1 MIENV
6 YNFSIEVT
14 WKLIQKMS
22 SLDRFDAQWNT
33 IEKREG
39 QSLKQLKSIAT
50 VRSVGAST
58 RIEGSKMTNEEVE
71 NLLNNLKI
79 TKLVERDQQEVA
91 GYFEALDII
100 GESYND
106 IHITE
111 SDIKNLHNMLL
122 KHSEKDAWHKGDY
135 KQVSNS
141 VEATLPDGTKQIIFQ
156 TTEPGFPTEDAM
168 RNLIEWYNQQD
179 DIHPLVRC
187 ATFVYEFAS
196 IHPFQDGNGRMSR
209 LLSTLLLLKN
219 GYKWIQYVSLE
230 HEIESRKVEYYRAL
244 RTCQAERPNENISA
258 WLNFFL
264 EALANIQNQLM
275 KKMETQSAR
284 NQLSARAKAI
294 LLYIENHP
302 DSRSGQIAAG
312 LGIPSSS
319 VKRILSDLYDRHLV
333 LRLGDDTHPFY
344 EIV

>member
-1 MIENV
+1 MIEKV
-6 YNFSIEVT
+6 YHFSLDVT

-22 SLDRFDAQWNT
+22 QLDRFDAQWNT

-71 NLLNNLKI
+71 NLLNNLTI

-91 GYFEALDII
+91 GYFEALDVI
-100 GESYND
+100 GESYKD
-106 IHITE
+106 IRI
-111 SDIKNLHNMLL
+111 SVGDIKNLHNLL
-122 KHSEKDAWHKGDY
+122 LRHSEKDAWHRGNY

-141 VEATLPDGTKQIIFQ
+141 VQAILPDGTQQIIFQ
-156 TTEPGFPTEDAM
+156 TAEPGYPTEEAM
-168 RNLIEWYNQQD
+168 RNLADWYNLHD
-179 DIHPLVRC
+179 NIHPLVRC
-187 ATFVYEFAS
+187 AAFVYEFVS

-219 GYKWIQYVSLE
+219 GYKWIQYVSFE
-230 HEIESRKVEYYRAL
+230 HEIESRKTEYYRAL
-244 RTCQAERPNENISA
+244 RTCQAERPEENISV
-258 WLNFFL
+258 WVDFFL
-264 EALANIQNQLM
+264 GALANIQEQLM
-275 KKMETQSAR
+275 RKMEKQSSR

-319 VKRILSDLYDRHLV
+319 VKRILSELYNAHLI
-333 LRLGDDTHPFY
+333 LRLGDESHPFY